1 MNEKILKGKWKQIK
15 GEAKKE
21 WGKLTHNDLDQIN
34 GSIEILEG
42 KLLEKYG
49 KATDTKKLIDDFL
62 VKFSNKKN
70 E

>member
-1 MNEKILKGKWKQIK
+1 MNEKNLKGKWKQIK

-34 GSIEILEG
+34 GRIEILEG

-49 KATDTKKLIDDFL
+49 KATDAKKLINDFL
-62 VKFSNKKN
+62 VKYSNKKK
-70 E
+70 